1 MSKLLVNNRFRD
13 TKTLLLRQ
21 MPDRRYFRGISRY
34 LHERRDWSVLS
45 LPYDQPDFA
54 PQDVP
59 QWADAVVMDLW
70 SPRLQALAKHFR
82 VPVVNLIQTV
92 EPLPY
97 PTVSVD
103 NYEVGRLAFDHFRSL
118 GLTHFAYLDWQAV
131 DGPVRRQ
138 GFEQAAA
145 DAGMSDRLI
154 EVPSL
159 LSRSDWSQDVTRQA
173 DVFRQL
179 PRPIGIL
186 CFADWLA
193 TLALQALHI
202 ADIAVP
208 EEVAVMGVDDDEII
222 CETALPSLTSVNTHT
237 DRVGYEAARLAID
250 LAEGG
255 SAPEGAQRVQPL
267 GVIERMSTQVMAT
280 EDDDVAAAL
289 RHIGQHLAEGVSV
302 TAQQIAE
309 LVIISRRGLDKKFIR
324 ELGHTV
330 AEEIGRQRMRRVL
343 QLLQSTDLKMVEIA
357 TRTGFRTI
365 SHLSRAVSQHTGRSP
380 GAYRQWARP

>member
-97 PTVSVD
+97 STVSVD
-103 NYEVGRLAFDHFRSL
+103 NHEVGRLAFEHFRSM
-118 GLTHFAYLDWQAV
+118 GLRYFAYLDWKAV

-250 LAEGG
+250 LAEG
-255 SAPEGAQRVQPL
+255 
-267 GVIERMSTQVMAT
+267 
-280 EDDDVAAAL
+280 
-289 RHIGQHLAEGVSV
+289 VSV